1 MNGLKKV
8 LSISP
13 WPSIWVMGKGG
24 GSPSEGYVIQALVK
38 AGFEVTHLAPV
49 ATGLPAFEK
58 QEHVRFIRISNPF
71 ARLQPIIKTGVGFF
85 YRLPAVSAWSL
96 VVSDWLRKSGEGF
109 DLVVGHGLESAFALR
124 RAARYLGVPAISRLY
139 GTSAP
144 IEQLRGGLLRERYF
158 DLLFILRHPP
168 DHIVLT
174 DDGTCGDEVLRIF
187 RVPDDRCD
195 FLINGYDPSLLS
207 MKCKESSPPYVLTA
221 TRLIEEKRVDRF
233 IRIAAICK
241 KSLPEVQFIIL
252 GDGPRRRMLEKLTR
266 KLGVSS
272 NVHFWGNVSRAK
284 VHEMLS
290 GASVILSTQE
300 VSNINNTVL
309 EALVLG
315 KPVVTLDVG
324 CTRKFIRHGQTGLL
338 YKPYDL
344 EGAARG
350 IERLMREKSF
360 RKDLGRRAKEFYRRV
375 LLTWP
380 ERLNQEVA
388 IYRRF
393 IGSS

>member
-1 MNGLKKV
+1 
-8 LSISP
+8 
-13 WPSIWVMGKGG
+13 MGEGG
-24 GSPSEGYVIQALVK
+24 GSPSEGYAIQALVK
-38 AGFEVTHLAPV
+38 AGFEVTHLTPHA
-49 ATGLPAFEK
+49 AGLPHIEEK
-58 QEHVRFIRISNPF
+58 GDVRFVRISNPF
-71 ARLQPIIKTGVGFF
+71 VRFRPLLKTGIAFI
-85 YRLPAVSAWSL
+85 YRLPAVSAWSVL
-96 VVSDWLRKSGEGF
+96 VSDWLRKSGERF
-109 DLVVGHGLESAFALR
+109 DLVVGHGLENAFALR

-139 GTSAP
+139 GISAP

-158 DLLFILRHPP
+158 DLLFILRNPP

-174 DDGTCGDEVLRIF
+174 DDGTCGDEALRIF
-187 RVPDDRCD
+187 GVPQDNYD
-195 FLINGYDPSLLS
+195 FLINGYSPSLLS
-207 MKCKESSPPYVLTA
+207 MDCKESSPPYVLTA
-221 TRLIEEKRVDRF
+221 TRLIEEKRIDRF
-233 IRIAAICK
+233 IRIAALCK

-290 GASVILSTQE
+290 GASVVLSTQE

-360 RKDLGRRAKEFYRRV
+360 RKDLGRRAKEFSRRI

-393 IGSS
+393 ISSSSV

>member
-1 MNGLKKV
+1 M

-13 WPSIWVMGKGG
+13 WPSIWVMGEGG
-24 GSPSEGYVIQALVK
+24 GSPSEGYAIQALVK
-38 AGFEVTHLAPV
+38 AGFEVTHLTPAAP
-49 ATGLPAFEK
+49 GLPVFEEH
-58 QEHVRFIRISNPF
+58 EHVRFIRISNPF
-71 ARLQPIIKTGVGFF
+71 ARLQPIIKTGVGFL

-96 VVSDWLRKSGEGF
+96 VVSDWLRKSGERF
-109 DLVVGHGLESAFALR
+109 DLVVGHGLENAFALR

-139 GTSAP
+139 GISAP

-158 DLLFILRHPP
+158 DLLFILRNPP

-174 DDGTCGDEVLRIF
+174 DDGTCGDEALRIF
-187 RVPDDRCD
+187 GVPQDNYD
-195 FLINGYDPSLLS
+195 FLINGYSPSLLS
-207 MKCKESSPPYVLTA
+207 MDCKESSPPYVLTA
-221 TRLIEEKRVDRF
+221 TRLIEEKRIDRF
-233 IRIAAICK
+233 IRIAALCK

-290 GASVILSTQE
+290 GASVVLSTHDCTNL
-300 VSNINNTVL
+300 VNTVL

-315 KPVVTLDVG
+315 KPVVMLDTG
-324 CTRKFIRHGQTGLL
+324 CTRKLIHHGQTGLL
-338 YKPYDL
+338 YQPHDL
-344 EGAARG
+344 EAVAGG
-350 IERLMREKSF
+350 IERLVRDQSF
-360 RKDLGRRAKEFYRRV
+360 RKELGSRARKFARKM
-375 LLTWP
+375 LKPWP
-380 ERLNQEVA
+380 ERIKAEVK

-393 IGSS
+393 NPISSS

>member
-1 MNGLKKV
+1 LRRV

-13 WPSIWVMGKGG
+13 WPSIWVMGQGG
-24 GSPSEGYVIQALVK
+24 GSPSEGYAIQAFVK
-38 AGFEVTHLAPV
+38 AGFEVTHLTPV
-49 ATGLPAFEK
+49 ATGLPAFEE
-58 QEHVRFIRISNPF
+58 QEHVRFIRIANPF
-71 ARLQPIIKTGVGFF
+71 ARLRPIIKTGVGFF
-85 YRLPAVSAWSL
+85 YRFPAVSAWSL
-96 VVSDWLRKSGEGF
+96 IVSGWLRKSGEGF

-158 DLLFILRHPP
+158 DLLYILRHPP

-174 DDGTCGDEVLRIF
+174 DDGTCGDEALRIF
-187 RVPDDRCD
+187 RVPEDRCD
-195 FLINGYDPSLLS
+195 FLLNGYDPSLLS
-207 MKCKESSPPYVLTA
+207 MKCKESSPPYVITA
-221 TRLIEEKRVDRF
+221 TRLVDGKRVDRV
-233 IRIAAICK
+233 IRIAAMCK
-241 KSLPEVQFIIL
+241 ESLPELQFIIL
-252 GDGPRRRMLEKLTR
+252 GDGPRRGLLEVLIR
-266 KLGVSS
+266 KLAVSS
-272 NVHFWGNVSRAK
+272 TVHLPGNVPRTK
-284 VHEMLS
+284 VHEMLCR
-290 GASVILSTQE
+290 ASVVLFTQE

-360 RKDLGRRAKEFYRRV
+360 RKDLGRRAEDFSRKV
-375 LLTWP
+375 LRPWP
-380 ERLNQEVA
+380 ERVNQEAA

>member
-1 MNGLKKV
+1 
-8 LSISP
+8 
-13 WPSIWVMGKGG
+13 MGKGG
-24 GSPSEGYVIQALVK
+24 GSPSEGYAIQALVK
-38 AGFEVTHLAPV
+38 AGFEVTHLAP
-49 ATGLPAFEK
+49 AAPGLPAFEE

-71 ARLQPIIKTGVGFF
+71 ARLQPIIKTGVGFL
-85 YRLPAVSAWSL
+85 YRFPAVSAWSL
-96 VVSDWLRKSGEGF
+96 IVSDWLRKSGKRF

-139 GTSAP
+139 GTSVP
-144 IEQLRGGLLRERYF
+144 IQHLRGGLLRERYF
-158 DLLFILRHPP
+158 DLLYILRHPP

-187 RVPDDRCD
+187 RVTEDRYD
-195 FLINGYDPSLLS
+195 FLLNGYDPSLLS
-207 MKCKESSPPYVLTA
+207 MKCKESSPPYVITA
-221 TRLIEEKRVDRF
+221 TRLVDGKRVDRV
-233 IRIAAICK
+233 IRIAAMCK
-241 KSLPEVQFIIL
+241 ESLPELQFIIL
-252 GDGPRRRMLEKLTR
+252 GDGPRRGLLEGLIR
-266 KLGVSS
+266 KLAVSS
-272 NVHFWGNVSRAK
+272 TVHLPGNVSRAK

-290 GASVILSTQE
+290 GASVVLSTQE

-324 CTRKFIRHGQTGLL
+324 CTRKFIRHGKTGLL
-338 YKPYDL
+338 YQPDDL

-360 RKDLGRRAKEFYRRV
+360 RKDLGRRAKEFSRRI

-393 IGSS
+393 ISSSSV